1 MTASDYQSA
10 GYKMSLQVSQEII
23 NKAEATAMNAYVLPI
38 FPNATTQDTDVKAA
52 VMEIAFLLMCQQNV
66 FVTRAG
72 AKTKNTPINSE
83 TPYSDK
89 VSQEQVLEC
98 GRLLEVLK
106 AKSGAVKEPKIND
119 VAKIFFKTNYF
130 YV

>member
-1 MTASDYQSA
+1 MTASDYQAA
-10 GYKMSLQVSQEII
+10 GYKMSLQVAQAII
-23 NKAEATAMNAYVLPI
+23 NKAEATAMSAYVLPVL
-38 FPNATTQDTDVKAA
+38 PSATTQDTDVKAA

-72 AKTKNTPINSE
+72 AKTKNTPLNSE

-106 AKSGAVKEPKIND
+106 AKSGAVKEPQIND
-119 VAKIFFKTNYF
+119 VAKIFFKSNYF